1 MTKLQHAYIITA
13 LSLLAALTVSQF
25 MIWDEQTHQSILL
38 RSVSNKKAP
47 DCSYELE
54 RIERALGE
62 LAESAGSPRISIPD
76 YDSELKGIK
85 NAIQSLGTE
94 LYGIENAL
102 NDIREKLPE

>member
-13 LSLLAALTVSQF
+13 LSLLTALTISQF
-25 MIWDEQTHQSILL
+25 LIWEEQTHQSIHLL
-38 RSVSNKKAP
+38 SASDKTAP
-47 DCSYELE
+47 DYSFELG

-76 YDSELKGIK
+76 YDSKLEGIK
-85 NAIQSLGTE
+85 NAIQTLGIE

-102 NDIREKLPE
+102 DDIRKKLPE